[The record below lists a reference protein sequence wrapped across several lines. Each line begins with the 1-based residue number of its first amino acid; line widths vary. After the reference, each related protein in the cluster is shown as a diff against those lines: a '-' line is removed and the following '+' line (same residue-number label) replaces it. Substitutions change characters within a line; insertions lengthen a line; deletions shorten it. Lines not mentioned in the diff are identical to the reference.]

1 VKGALLSLPVLV
13 GVIVLGGCGQ
23 TQSTRPQPTSPPTAT
38 APDLPGGF
46 GLSPSDP
53 NLTDQIVLKSVR
65 SVLGHPIDGALVV
78 VNHGTTPINLT
89 KGCKPDFVIALTNGT
104 YKPMVAFPLIC
115 STQPFIIQPG
125 TNRLPF
131 QVVTTYLGCGNG
143 AGPSAVPACI
153 HNMPRPLPTGTY
165 DAVLI
170 GDGSLPLPEP
180 RPVAITL
187 TT

>member
-38 APDLPGGF
+38 APELPGGF

-89 KGCKPDFVIALTNGT
+89 KDCKPDFVIALTNGT
-104 YKPMVAFPLIC
+104 YKPIVAFALIC

-153 HNMPRPLPTGTY
+153 HNMPPPLPTGTY

-187 TT
+187 TE